1 MPERLYT
8 LKEACLLLGLHP
20 RTIQKWDKQG
30 KVRVIRTL
38 GGRRRIPESEIRRLQ
53 GERGI
58 RSVIGYARV
67 SSATHR
73 DDLER
78 QVEYLRRRG
87 VQEVISDIA
96 SGLNEERKG
105 FLRLLDKVLHNEVD
119 KVVVSYEDRLTRF
132 GFETLRRVFKAHG
145 TSIEVLNQS
154 ETKTP
159 QEEMIQDLI
168 TIISHF
174 SARLYG
180 LRSRKSKEV
189 VKRAKELFSQ
199 TRKRGEVSAAAQ

>member
-30 KVRVIRTL
+30 KIRVLRTL

-58 RSVIGYARV
+58 RSIIGYARV
-67 SSATHR
+67 SSPTQR

-78 QVEYLRRRG
+78 QVEYLRQRG
-87 VQEVISDIA
+87 VQEVITDIG
-96 SGLNEERKG
+96 SGLNEKRKG
-105 FLRLLDKVLHNEVD
+105 FLRLLDRVLHNEVD
-119 KVVVSYEDRLTRF
+119 KVVILYEDRLTRF
-132 GFETLRRVFKAHG
+132 GFDTLKKVFEAHG
-145 TSIEVLNQS
+145 TTIEVLNQ
-154 ETKTP
+154 TDAKPP
-159 QEEMIQDLI
+159 QQELVEDLI

-174 SARLYG
+174 SGKLYG
-180 LRSRKSKEV
+180 MRSHKQKEV
-189 VKRAKELFSQ
+189 VKRAKELFTQ
-199 TRKRGEVSAAAQ
+199 T